1 MNRKKVV
8 LASATAMAL
17 SAALV
22 ACGGGSGGGT
32 DSSANG
38 PVTLKWWTWDEAKS
52 TEPVAAKFNATHKGV
67 KIQVVK
73 QVDNPGAMANLR
85 NAVASGKD
93 VPCLVKNGAE
103 VPGLV
108 GEGLLADITQY
119 LEPYVKQG
127 LFIPASVPAIQAG
140 GRDYAIPTG
149 FNPSFMVIN
158 RKVYDQYGI
167 KPPKTWDD
175 VIAAGKEFKKH
186 GIYVMNLAG
195 EDPSTLV
202 NLVQQ
207 AGGSW
212 YKQDGD
218 KWKVDFLSP
227 ESLKAGNIVQQLVD
241 NGIVANQTYTDRP
254 ALISYFDSGKMV
266 SLPTQTWQ
274 LAKYEL
280 NYKKTLGDWEPIDLP
295 QFSDATSFTTQAH
308 NANTGMLVPKGCAHL
323 KEATEAGVWLNTS
336 KDAIDASYQK
346 DTKQYTWPGAIPDPS
361 PWVDSAVPPK
371 LFGPYRPEA
380 KTVILKAVASAKD
393 SWVVGPNYTGVFA
406 ELQDQWAKIV
416 TKKITVRQALEHMQT
431 YTVADLK
438 SKHINVEG

>member
-1 MNRKKVV
+1 MNRKKVAV
-8 LASATAMAL
+8 ASATAVVL
-17 SAALV
+17 SVALV
-22 ACGGGSGGGT
+22 ACGSGG
-32 DSSANG
+32 DSDSTAKG
-38 PVTLKWWTWDEAKS
+38 PVTIKWWTWDETKI
-52 TEPVAAKFNATHKGV
+52 TEPVAAKFNATHTDV
-67 KIQVVK
+67 RIQVVK
-73 QVDNPGAMANLR
+73 QADGPGTMANLR

-93 VPCLVKNGAE
+93 VPCLVKNNSE

-119 LEPYVKQG
+119 LDPYIKKN
-127 LFIPASVPAIQAG
+127 LFIDSAVPAIQAG
-140 GRDYAIPTG
+140 GKDFAIPTG
-149 FNPSFMVIN
+149 FNPSFMLIN
-158 RKVYDQYGI
+158 RKVYDQYGV

-175 VIAAGKEFKKH
+175 VISAGKELKKH
-186 GIYVMNLAG
+186 GVYVMNLAG

-207 AGGSW
+207 DGGSW
-212 YKQDGD
+212 YRQDGD
-218 KWKVDFLSP
+218 TWKVDFLSP
-227 ESLKAGNIVQQLVD
+227 ESLKAGDIIQQLVD
-241 NGIVANQTYTDRP
+241 NGIVANQTYMDRP

-274 LAKYEL
+274 LANYET
-280 NYKKTLGDWEPIDLP
+280 NYKKSLGDWETIDYP

-308 NANTGMLVPKGCAHL
+308 NANSGLLVPKGCADL

-336 KDAIDASYQK
+336 KDSIDASYQK

-361 PWVDSAVPPK
+361 PWVDSAVPDK
-371 LFGPYRPEA
+371 LLGTYKPEA
-380 KTVILKAVASAKD
+380 RDVILKAVKSAKD
-393 SWVVGPNYTGVFA
+393 SWIVGPNYTSVFA
-406 ELQDQWAKIV
+406 ELQDQWAKVV